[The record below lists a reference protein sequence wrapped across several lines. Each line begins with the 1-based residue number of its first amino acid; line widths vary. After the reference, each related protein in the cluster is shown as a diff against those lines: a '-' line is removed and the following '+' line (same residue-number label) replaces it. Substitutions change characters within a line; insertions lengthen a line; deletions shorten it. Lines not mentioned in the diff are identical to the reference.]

1 MLSSADPHLPCNGYI
16 SKPKTKQCKKYL
28 FIRNMYNMASASRFS
43 VHDLDGSIEIR
54 HGDRVCLVYNIEFN
68 IDKYDENRIYISS
81 ITKCSDG
88 ESLTREAIK
97 MVEDLAISNK
107 EDGIKSIHLEDDS
120 TINVCGVPLPLHYLK
135 ILTTGQSWYNS
146 IGYTSPDHH
155 AEVAHNAVI
164 INTPMDQLV
173 PRLLYTDGF
182 PRLPPTLQILQ
193 SIFPCLSVKMTV
205 KDYVTEISNQLPRSG
220 TIQCPEEQVIQAK
233 LLYNLIYAI
242 RSMLRYNFSLQK
254 NIERPVKPASS
265 SSRSMLTKTNDS
277 CSKYGKGGAKIT
289 IRKSRRKKRTRKY
302 IKRKTA

>member
-1 MLSSADPHLPCNGYI
+1 
-16 SKPKTKQCKKYL
+16 
-28 FIRNMYNMASASRFS
+28 MASASRLKLHNRS
-43 VHDLDGSIEIR
+43 DGSIEIR
-54 HGDRVCLVYNIEFN
+54 NGDRECLVYNIVNDFLN
-68 IDKYDENRIYISS
+68 DHNWIHISS
-81 ITKCSDG
+81 IRKCSDR

-97 MVEDLAISNK
+97 MVEDWAISNK
-107 EDGIKSIHLEDDS
+107 EHGIKSIHLEDDS
-120 TINVCGVPLPLHYLK
+120 TINVCEVPLPLHYLK

-220 TIQCPEEQVIQAK
+220 TTKCPEEQVNKAR
-233 LLYNLIYAI
+233 LLFNLIYAI
-242 RSMLRYNFSLQK
+242 RSSLNYDIRLHK
-254 NIERPVKPASS
+254 MIEQPVKPASS

-302 IKRKTA
+302 IKRKMV